1 MTRQTVSSTQQA
13 PKDKTVVAGPR
24 GGLSYDP
31 AISNSNKKP
40 VGKPQRKPTGRVI
53 GNLSDGEV
61 KIEVVQDGS
70 KFLAR
75 DYTKNERSREIVR
88 SLKSMCS
95 DSDDVFDAI
104 PKVSEK
110 FNLGHTH

>member
-31 AISNSNKKP
+31 ALDSKKKP
-40 VGKPQRKPTGRVI
+40 VGKPQSKPSGRVI

-61 KIEVVQDGS
+61 KREVVQDGS

-110 FNLGHTH
+110 FNLGHTN

>member
-1 MTRQTVSSTQQA
+1 MTRQTVSSSQQA

-40 VGKPQRKPTGRVI
+40 VGKPQCKPTGRVI
-53 GNLSDGEV
+53 GHLNGGDI
-61 KIEVVQDGS
+61 KIDIVQDGS

-75 DYTKNERSREIVR
+75 DYTKSAKSREIVGA
-88 SLKSMCS
+88 LKSMCS
-95 DSDDVFDAI
+95 EPDDVFDNI
-104 PKVSEK
+104 PKISDR
-110 FNLGHTH
+110 FNLGHTG